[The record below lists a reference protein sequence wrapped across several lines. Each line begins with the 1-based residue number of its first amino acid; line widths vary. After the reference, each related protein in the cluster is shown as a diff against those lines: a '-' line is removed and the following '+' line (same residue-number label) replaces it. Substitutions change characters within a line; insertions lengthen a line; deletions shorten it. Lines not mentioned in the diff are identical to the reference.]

1 MIFKNHPI
9 MPWFLNKIIFLL
21 YMNILKTIVHEYSL
35 RREYIFYFILFQ
47 IIYSFVFLIQ
57 SSKTYKDN

>member
-1 MIFKNHPI
+1 

-35 RREYIFYFILFQ
+35 RREYIYFFFQ

>member
-1 MIFKNHPI
+1 

-35 RREYIFYFILFQ
+35 RREYIFYFIFFQ